1 MRAGKGI
8 KVGEIVGAGTGGNE
22 KLPYQQRAE
31 QPTALPGP
39 GRQLR
44 GADACTDSAKWI
56 QRQDLAAAKVTQL
69 SMAIAMMVTA
79 LASGVL
85 RILALEDGE
94 IVAHSR
100 VCPHWRGQLFGRAG
114 GVCVSGAGLRGRCRP
129 SCR

>member
-44 GADACTDSAKWI
+44 GADACTDC
-56 QRQDLAAAKVTQL
+56 RQVDTTAGPSGCQGHAAP
-69 SMAIAMMVTA
+69 IAMMATA

-85 RILALEDGE
+85 RILALEHGE
-94 IVAHSR
+94 IVAHST
-100 VCPHWRGQLFGRAG
+100 VCPHWRGHTR
-114 GVCVSGAGLRGRCRP
+114 SEEH
-129 SCR
+129 

>member
-1 MRAGKGI
+1 MPAPI
-8 KVGEIVGAGTGGNE
+8 A
-22 KLPYQQRAE
+22 
-31 QPTALPGP
+31 
-39 GRQLR
+39 
-44 GADACTDSAKWI
+44 AKWI

-94 IVAHSR
+94 IVAHST

-114 GVCVSGAGLRGRCRP
+114 GVCVSGAGLRGAVGRVAVDFDDIGEQSLKNIR
-129 SCR
+129 